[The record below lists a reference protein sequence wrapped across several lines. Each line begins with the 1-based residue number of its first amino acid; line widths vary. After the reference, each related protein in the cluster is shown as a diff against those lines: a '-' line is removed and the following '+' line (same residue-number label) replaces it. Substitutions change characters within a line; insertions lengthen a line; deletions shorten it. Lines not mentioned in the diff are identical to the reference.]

1 MLKGA
6 FLTCKSTFGKMLL
19 LILEPFYYFIFF
31 CTCLLLVLLI
41 FDKSQDAVQIN
52 KSKVNNM
59 HRFIVMLVC
68 VTKKKNLWKLLHFAL
83 LLKSLYAILKMS

>member
-1 MLKGA
+1 
-6 FLTCKSTFGKMLL
+6 MLL

-41 FDKSQDAVQIN
+41 FDKSQDPVQIN

-68 VTKKKNLWKLLHFAL
+68 VTKKKNL
-83 LLKSLYAILKMS
+83 